1 MVYLYWH
8 VYMPLNCG
16 SILLAVPINIQ
27 FDFIHLFCP
36 NLENCK
42 VSEIIFKLLENEL
55 ETL

>member
-1 MVYLYWH
+1 
-8 VYMPLNCG
+8 MPLNCG
-16 SILLAVPINIQ
+16 SIFLAVPI
-27 FDFIHLFCP
+27 FDFIHLFSP